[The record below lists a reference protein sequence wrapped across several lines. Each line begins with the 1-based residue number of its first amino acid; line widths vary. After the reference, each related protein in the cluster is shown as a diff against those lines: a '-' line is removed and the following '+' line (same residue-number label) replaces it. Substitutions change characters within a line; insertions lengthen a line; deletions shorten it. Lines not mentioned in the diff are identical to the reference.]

1 MMKTPTIR
9 RHGRAL
15 FLSLLFALSALLL
28 SACGGNAES
37 PYSPEIPEAIA
48 SFYVYDA
55 AGVLEPADEAY
66 MISRNEALFAL
77 TGAQIVT
84 VCVPDTGS
92 LDIADYARQLFNK
105 WNVGSAQRN
114 NGVLLLLSTDADDY
128 WLLPGKG
135 LGDALPNSDLKA
147 MNNSYLEPHFAK
159 GEYAAGVR
167 ALFDALLSRMET
179 MYSIDVDTWS
189 GAPGTFTQERNPEE
203 ANETQKQSSPLV
215 TVLMI
220 VILAV
225 IAVLIVVILLLCSG
239 GPGRGRR
246 RKAYAAASRS
256 PARPVHRSGYYP
268 GTVPPHGSAAHT
280 GVPRQSGKTPHR

>member
-37 PYSPEIPEAIA
+37 PYSPEIPEAFA

-55 AGVLEPADEAY
+55 AGVMEPADEAY

-105 WNVGSAQRN
+105 CFCSPPMRMITGCF
-114 NGVLLLLSTDADDY
+114 
-128 WLLPGKG
+128 PGKVSG
-135 LGDALPNSDLKA
+135 T
-147 MNNSYLEPHFAK
+147 
-159 GEYAAGVR
+159 
-167 ALFDALLSRMET
+167 LSPIPT
-179 MYSIDVDTWS
+179 
-189 GAPGTFTQERNPEE
+189 
-203 ANETQKQSSPLV
+203 
-215 TVLMI
+215 
-220 VILAV
+220 
-225 IAVLIVVILLLCSG
+225 
-239 GPGRGRR
+239 
-246 RKAYAAASRS
+246 
-256 PARPVHRSGYYP
+256 
-268 GTVPPHGSAAHT
+268 
-280 GVPRQSGKTPHR
+280 